1 MTSAQDENALVERVF
16 LRIGSAESDEQLQ
29 TALGKFLAPLLLK
42 LNSSDEAVRSK
53 VLKLLAHIKT
63 RLKSRNQVRLPLDAL
78 LTQFQDP
85 KATPFIT
92 NFTILFIKLGY
103 PRVEPEKQAELI
115 PLLINCLQGRSTSHQ
130 DSILHLL
137 IRALKHL
144 KLPKNET
151 ECRTK
156 FQLGDK
162 PGVKHL
168 LLDYFMDV
176 LLLTYNSHVSVIPP
190 ANDEMLDGAAQVQPP
205 SIPPPPGLSQSAFRR
220 LTAENPLV
228 PEELEK
234 VKLSIITFLGSGVLE
249 EAETACHFVVASSDT
264 RHSVATSADME
275 LKKITGSIDWNSKEI
290 LSKLFSLFQGTV
302 VVKGQQ
308 TVKPDDRRSAVSPR
322 IRLKIFPL
330 LLRAREATNMFPPCL
345 QVVFDCLF
353 GANPNAKL
361 RVMAVEF
368 VHHICLNCDESKFAM
383 FDVILLN
390 GMLKIIQ
397 EAKENQKI
405 GKHILYKDSK
415 LRSLAYVAV
424 GKIARRSPNRLAK
437 DIQVVQTF
445 FEAMCQEEG
454 ETRMAVQEALSMMA
468 EAFCNL
474 DNTNKKL
481 MEALLLQNIDKEEP
495 QVRAVTVH
503 YAATVFPSDHIPSR
517 YILMLASGDIKE
529 DVKSES
535 VKTLRGSPTY
545 GLSDKQSSKQ
555 KLPDFL
561 EMINYV
567 VEKGNQRKESQ
578 HRYTSVNASLPFNPV
593 SYNEIL
599 MYLRMCLSQTSGL
612 PVDWQV
618 ENLSE
623 QAPDLAVKVRAMLA
637 QSDGES
643 GPVHQYVRMLIELLT
658 VSTSSDAMYCLLEIV
673 AMVPDLL
680 ARKLLNHL
688 DWIKTLL
695 SSSKDDIKQFAA
707 ELYAIVSFNTKT
719 ESEFNNDIT
728 AFRGCLV
735 DKNPELGLGALL
747 ALGYCIGL
755 RMKTLRSAAVDDQ
768 NKQLLT
774 ESIHAIVALLH
785 DTNTVRKSTAL
796 LALVE
801 IGRNG
806 ALPLLPGEEPVAR
819 DDTINSEGI
828 NGDVK
833 NKDQTKDNA
842 EVSTKLSLV
851 NKLVAIIK
859 TSNELNKTKERAAAC
874 LGDICVGDRDFPHK
888 RKAMEDLINAI
899 QSKQVELQFT
909 IGQALVDMA
918 MGPSSPRARCIWT
931 TTKEDHQKSVSNDND
946 EVPWFLTQLLS
957 KYICHANPYLRQG
970 ACVWLLTLVRQSGQH
985 SAIQKS
991 LLDIQRGFMRMLSEN
1006 DEITQDLASKGLG
1019 QIMEVCSPSEKDALV
1034 SELVETLMTGKSAK
1048 NEVSADTTVFQSG
1061 ALGKAPDGAG
1071 LSTYKELCAIATDL
1085 NQPDLIYKFMHLAN
1099 HNATWNA
1106 RKGAAF
1112 GFSIIAAQ
1120 ASEQLAPY
1128 MTQIVPRLYRYQ
1140 FDPNPKIQQA
1150 MSSIWNALVQDN
1162 KNTVDTYLKQI
1173 VDDLLKNLTS
1183 NQWRIRESSCL
1194 AVSDLLRGRVLDN
1207 IIDDIPQLWET
1218 CLRVRDDIKE
1228 SVRIAAE
1235 SACNTLSKVS
1245 VKICD
1250 VSNGKM
1256 GEKATKLILPCLLQ
1270 CSLNSTVTEVRKI
1283 GLSTILQISRGA
1295 GALLK
1300 PNIPVLVTALLEAVS
1315 GLEPSVINYLSLHVG
1330 TQATQD
1336 KLDSARIAASKMSPM
1351 METVNRCVQYV
1362 DSTVLTE
1369 LIPRLVEL
1377 IKGGIGVST
1386 KAGCS
1391 SFVVSLVHQCPQD
1404 LTPYTGK
1411 LLAAFLHGLND
1422 RNATI
1427 RKANATAI
1435 GHLVRVAKDSSVEKL
1450 IEKLKTWYLEGEG
1463 TNTRH
1468 ACSVTLHAISHH
1480 SPDCLRRHANL
1491 AMPLAFFAMHEEVK
1505 KEDGGSKA
1513 EESSEWED
1521 VWNEITPGTEG
1532 GIRLYLPEIVDL
1544 LSSSMQSPGWSVKAQ
1559 AAKAMATVAQK
1570 LGGQLGQPCLGRILS
1585 ALLEGL
1591 SGRTWEGKEAVLKAV
1606 CTVCTSCRA
1615 EILKCNLQTA
1625 NELSIE
1631 QILTVVLRECGK
1643 EQPVYK
1649 MAAMKCLGAILEL
1662 YQLDHFNAVWQMTQS
1677 ITAQISS
1684 TSRPEEEED
1693 SSASQKQELLT
1704 CAFTLLGE
1712 AWPLDQ
1718 NTQDAFLNQFVD
1730 LLCDAI
1736 PLTTWKVQIIILKDV
1751 QKLIERLVIL
1761 RKENLAMN
1769 REKAAALINKLLL
1782 ASFANINNIKYV
1794 ALRVESMAV
1803 LDFLIKR
1810 LSECEQLAVIED
1822 QIMNRLKED
1831 LVPIAESGPWELRDQ
1846 AKVLNRLICF
1856 PDNSGDSHPQAME
1869 H

>member
-1 MTSAQDENALVERVF
+1 MSTAQDENALVERVF
-16 LRIGSAESDEQLQ
+16 LRIGSAESDEELQ

-42 LNSSDEAVRSK
+42 LNSSDETVRSK

-130 DSILHLL
+130 DSILQLL
-137 IRALKHL
+137 IRALQHL

-151 ECRTK
+151 ECRNK

-162 PGVKHL
+162 PGVKQL
-168 LLDYFMDV
+168 LLSYFMDV

-190 ANDEMLDGAAQVQPP
+190 VSDESLEGNAQVQPP
-205 SIPPPPGLSQSAFRR
+205 SIPPPPGLSQSSFRR
-220 LTAENPLV
+220 LTAENPML

-249 EAETACHFVVASSDT
+249 EAETVCHFVVASSDT

-275 LKKITGSIDWNSKEI
+275 LKKITGSVDWNSKEI

-330 LLRAREATNMFPPCL
+330 LLRAREATNMFPACL
-345 QVVFDCLF
+345 QIVFDCLF

-361 RVMAVEF
+361 RVMSVEF
-368 VHHICLNCDESKFAM
+368 VHHICLNCEESKFAM

-397 EAKENQKI
+397 EAKE
-405 GKHILYKDSK
+405 DSK

-468 EAFCNL
+468 DAFCNL
-474 DNTNKKL
+474 DSTNKQL

-529 DVKSES
+529 DIKSES
-535 VKTLRGSPTY
+535 VKTLRGSHTF
-545 GLSDKQSSKQ
+545 GLSDKRNKQ

-561 EMINYV
+561 EMISYV

-599 MYLRMCLSQTSGL
+599 MYLRMCLSQTAGL

-623 QAPDLAVKVRAMLA
+623 QTPGLASKVREMLS
-637 QSDGES
+637 QSGGEWN
-643 GPVHQYVRMLIELLT
+643 PIHQYVRMLLELLT
-658 VSTSSDAMYCLLEIV
+658 VSTTSDSMYCLLEIV

-680 ARKLLNHL
+680 ANKLSNHL
-688 DWIKTLL
+688 DWIKGLL
-695 SSSKDDIKQFAA
+695 SSSKDDIKQYAA
-707 ELYAIVSFNTKT
+707 ELYAIVSYNTKT
-719 ESEFNNDIT
+719 ESEFNSDIT

-755 RMKTLRSAAVDDQ
+755 KIRNLRSTSLDEQ
-768 NKQLLT
+768 SKQLVT
-774 ESIHAIVALLH
+774 KSIQEIAALLH

-796 LALVE
+796 LALGE

-806 ALPLLPGEEPVAR
+806 ALLMSAGEEPIPQ
-819 DDTINSEGI
+819 DDTANNEVIST
-828 NGDVK
+828 DVK
-833 NKDQTKDNA
+833 VKEPLKDGA
-842 EVSTKLSLV
+842 EVITKLSLV
-851 NKLVAIIK
+851 TKLVGIIK

-874 LGDICVGDRDFPHK
+874 LGDICVGDTNFPHK

-931 TTKEDHQKSVSNDND
+931 TSKEDHQKSVSDDND
-946 EVPWFLTQLLS
+946 EVPWFLTQILS
-957 KYICHANPYLRQG
+957 KYICHDNPYLRQG
-970 ACVWLLTLVRQSGQH
+970 ACVWLLTLIRQSGHH

-991 LLDIQRGFMRMLSEN
+991 LLDIQRGFLRMLSEN

-1019 QIMEVCSPSEKDALV
+1019 QIMEVCSPAEKDALV

-1112 GFSIIAAQ
+1112 GFSVIAAQ

-1173 VDDLLKNLTS
+1173 ADDLLKNLTS

-1194 AVSDLLRGRVLDN
+1194 AVSDLLRGRVLDD

-1228 SVRIAAE
+1228 SVRTAAD
-1235 SACNTLSKVS
+1235 SACTTLSKVS

-1256 GEKATKLILPCLLQ
+1256 GEKATKLILPCVLQ
-1270 CSLNSTVTEVRKI
+1270 CSLNSTVSEVRKI
-1283 GLSTILQISRGA
+1283 GLSTILQISRNA

-1404 LTPYTGK
+1404 LSPYTGK

-1450 IEKLKTWYLEGEG
+1450 IEKLKTWYLESEG
-1463 TNTRH
+1463 SNTRN
-1468 ACSVTLHAISHH
+1468 ACSVTLHAISQH

-1491 AMPLAFFAMHEEVK
+1491 AMPLAFFAMHEELK
-1505 KEDGGSKA
+1505 KEEEGRKA
-1513 EESSEWED
+1513 DESSEWED
-1521 VWNEITPGTEG
+1521 VWNEVTPGTEG

-1544 LSSSMQSPGWSVKAQ
+1544 LSASIQSPGWSVKAQ
-1559 AAKAMATVAQK
+1559 SARAMATVAQK
-1570 LGGQLGQPCLGRILS
+1570 LGGQLGQPCLGQILS
-1585 ALLEGL
+1585 ALLEAL
-1591 SGRTWEGKEAVLKAV
+1591 NGRTWEGKEAVLNAV
-1606 CTVCTSCRA
+1606 CTVCTSCRD
-1615 EILKCNLQTA
+1615 EILKFNSQTTK
-1625 NELSIE
+1625 ELSID

-1677 ITAQISS
+1677 ITAQLSS
-1684 TSRPEEEED
+1684 TNKPEEEED
-1693 SSASQKQELLT
+1693 SNASQKQELLT

-1712 AWPLDQ
+1712 AWPHDQ
-1718 NTQDAFLNQFVD
+1718 NTQEVFLNQFVD
-1730 LLCDAI
+1730 LLCAAI
-1736 PLTTWKVQIIILKDV
+1736 PLTTWKVQIIILKDL
-1751 QKLIERLVIL
+1751 QKLIARLFIL
-1761 RKENLAMN
+1761 RKDNLAMN
-1769 REKAAALINKLLL
+1769 RTKAAELINKLLL

-1810 LSECEQLAVIED
+1810 LSECEQLEVIED
-1822 QIMNRLKED
+1822 QIMNLLKEN
-1831 LVPIAESGPWELRDQ
+1831 LIPIAESGPWELRDQ
-1846 AKVLNRLICF
+1846 AKVLNRLICS
-1856 PDNSGDSHPQAME
+1856 PGNSGDNHPQAME